1 MHSCVSGVWTRDT
14 EHGQCVPCPEWTG
27 RLRGLCKRQLHRRLA
42 DMRVGMLDVTIL
54 QFMVGI
60 MAGTMTGIGIVR
72 SRSLKKTRI
81 RPGSVRT
88 RSISGAVKYRVIVK
102 PSKIRSTRQKVP
114 SKPGG
119 RSIIASRGLDP
130 VTPTVSTLAVA
141 VSAPEFSA
149 CPACGLEAPETLMA
163 EHFVQSPS
171 HQAGIAPTPP
181 VIPTATGSPVP
192 LSEEER
198 SREETRL
205 SFRNLLQM
213 LVPPRAFGHRHQQKT
228 VNPVSRLVH
237 QIEVPS
243 LGPRPANPT

>member
-1 MHSCVSGVWTRDT
+1 
-14 EHGQCVPCPEWTG
+14 
-27 RLRGLCKRQLHRRLA
+27 
-42 DMRVGMLDVTIL
+42 LDATIL

-72 SRSLKKTRI
+72 RRSSKKTRI
-81 RPGSVRT
+81 RPVSVKT
-88 RSISGAVKYRVIVK
+88 RSISGAVKYRVIAK
-102 PSKIRSTRQKVP
+102 PSKIRSTRQKAP
-114 SKPGG
+114 SKLRA
-119 RSIIASRGLDP
+119 RSVIASGRLGP
-130 VTPTVSTLAVA
+130 VTPIVSTLAVA
-141 VSAPEFSA
+141 VSASPFSA

-181 VIPTATGSPVP
+181 VLPTATRSPVP

-198 SREETRL
+198 YREDARL

-237 QIEVPS
+237 EIEVPR

>member
-1 MHSCVSGVWTRDT
+1 
-14 EHGQCVPCPEWTG
+14 
-27 RLRGLCKRQLHRRLA
+27 
-42 DMRVGMLDVTIL
+42 MLDATIL

-72 SRSLKKTRI
+72 RRSSKKTKTWS
-81 RPGSVRT
+81 GSVKT
-88 RSISGAVKYRVIVK
+88 RSVSGAVKYRVIAK
-102 PSKIRSTRQKVP
+102 PSKIRTTRQRAPAKLR
-114 SKPGG
+114 G
-119 RSIIASRGLDP
+119 RGIMAGRGLGP

-141 VSAPEFSA
+141 ISAPSFSA

-171 HQAGIAPTPP
+171 HQAGIAPAPP
-181 VIPTATGSPVP
+181 ALQNTTISPVA

-198 SREETRL
+198 YREDTRL

-228 VNPVSRLVH
+228 VNPLSRLVH
-237 QIEVPS
+237 EIEVPS
-243 LGPRPANPT
+243 LRPRPAHST